1 MSPSQRGSYLAQHL
15 LADGHPAKP
24 DPSNRGQSDYHGTP
38 PGFTLNF
45 FVQDP
50 EVRRF
55 ATAVRLA
62 WDASSSTIRTLPLSV
77 TPWSG
82 GPGSSR
88 RGGAIGKKSAWDVI
102 VVLVFALAFALTED
116 DLPRDCFPPREGE
129 PDRSL
134 FPWTCS
140 YGQSLSREQAPV
152 FW

>member
-1 MSPSQRGSYLAQHL
+1 MQLHVSPSQRGSYLAQHL
-15 LADGHPAKP
+15 LAVGHPAKP
-24 DPSNRGQSDYHGTP
+24 DPSNRGQSDYHGTT

-55 ATAVRLA
+55 ATTVRLA

-88 RGGAIGKKSAWDVI
+88 RGGAIGMKSTWDVLF
-102 VVLVFALAFALTED
+102 VLAFALAFALRGRRPAAGLFSSPRRRTGSVA
-116 DLPRDCFPPREGE
+116 LPLDVLLRAV
-129 PDRSL
+129 SL
-134 FPWTCS
+134 T
-140 YGQSLSREQAPV
+140 
-152 FW
+152 